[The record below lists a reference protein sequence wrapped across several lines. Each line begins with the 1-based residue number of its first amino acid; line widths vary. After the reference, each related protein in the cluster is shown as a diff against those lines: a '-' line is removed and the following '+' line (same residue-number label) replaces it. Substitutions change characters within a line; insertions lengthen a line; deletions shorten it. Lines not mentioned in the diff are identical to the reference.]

1 MSLPPVAKS
10 EAASVINKVFLTPES
25 TQIYTFDDDPIFDK
39 QYGISLDTQLT
50 FSAYMI
56 GATAFWG

>member
-1 MSLPPVAKS
+1 MTVTPVAKS
-10 EAASVINKVFLTPES
+10 EAAIVINKVFLTPDS
-25 TQIYTFDDDPIFDK
+25 QQVYTLDDDPIFDK